1 MSFVQQRERR
11 SNAGNRMRALLDQ
24 EIDMVELFED
34 TGSDDEEFEKEE
46 DDEEAEDIV
55 DSDFH
60 TESSDEEDIAREEGN
75 EEDKEIAREERQE
88 RKRAEQKVTLTASK
102 RQPARRSQPTYQ
114 ERQRRRQERR
124 LALDQGPKRQSSR
137 ATTVKSRLY
146 TEEQIQ
152 TKLDQMAARAPKP
165 APLAKK
171 PQMTQEQL
179 LAEAAHTEEHNRA
192 SLNKWQALEAE
203 RKAAARKKTA
213 QRIKGPFI
221 RYHSYTDGRPDQRPR
236 KRKLFMI
243 SFDDSSNTNVSEE
256 INDPQALAWHQQHD
270 WDTSA
275 MEGRTVIS
283 FMNDKPLTQKSNVD
297 HLTDKEL
304 DRLELIPELAN
315 WVDREPMPVQPLL
328 CPVTGQVARY
338 RDPKTQVPFANLE
351 AYRVIQSCL
360 AQEVPWSPE
369 IGVYLGN
376 ERGAAGVP
384 AGWDDLAQYGSL
396 QPRTN
401 QKPSRHQTRT

>member
-1 MSFVQQRERR
+1 MPPI
-11 SNAGNRMRALLDQ
+11 RAKKTKHS
-24 EIDMVELFED
+24 IED
-34 TGSDDEEFEKEE
+34 DDDEGE
-46 DDEEAEDIV
+46 DV
-55 DSDFH
+55 FDSDFNM
-60 TESSDEEDIAREEGN
+60 ESSDEEELAREEGN

-88 RKRAEQKVTLTASK
+88 RKRAEQKVTLTAAK

-114 ERQRRRQERR
+114 ERQRRRHERR

-152 TKLDQMAARAPKP
+152 AKLDQMAARAPKP
-165 APLAKK
+165 APLSKK

-179 LAEAAHTEEHNRA
+179 LEEAAHTEEHNRA

-213 QRIKGPFI
+213 QRIKGPFV

-243 SFDDSSNTNVSEE
+243 SHDDATDTNISEE
-256 INDPQALAWHQQHD
+256 IKDPAALAWHQQHD
-270 WDTSA
+270 WDSSA

-283 FMNDKPLTQKSNVD
+283 FMDDKPPIQKANVD

-304 DRLELIPELAN
+304 DRLGLIPELAS
-315 WVDREPMPVQPLL
+315 WVEREPMPVQPLL
-328 CPVTGQVARY
+328 CPVTGKVARY
-338 RDPKTQVPFANLE
+338 RDPKTQVPYANLE
-351 AYRVIQSCL
+351 AYRVIQTCL
-360 AQEVPWSPE
+360 AQDMPWSSE
-369 IGVYLGN
+369 AGVYLGN

-384 AGWDDLAQYGSL
+384 AGWDDLVQYGSS
-396 QPRTN
+396 QPRAM
-401 QKPSRHQTRT
+401 QKPSRHQART